1 MIDKI
6 KSTLNKDSKLTKIL
20 SNIQEKLEHLDRQNK
35 EIQDHNK
42 VLELQLKD
50 TLDYNHRI
58 FNQNE
63 FLLDK
68 QQRELIKEIIQ
79 ESQAGSI
86 ISCRMNYCDMLVPVE
101 LLQLCPHCLQ
111 PTQEKKLNYLLETH
125 CIDWLSSY
133 VNPGDTILDIGASF
147 GTISIPLAE
156 IIGEKG
162 HIYAFEPAR
171 RTQSFLQQILDI
183 NHITNISVVKEAI
196 AEQPGTCEFVE
207 YLNSSSFSWASETST
222 LNTPNR
228 NSDFEC
234 ITYEVKVT
242 TIDDFVATHGLSPK
256 AMKIDIEGFELYA
269 LQGGKQTL
277 EKYLPYLCI
286 DIHADVKTGKT
297 ALLGVEPFLKSLGYT
312 FVMEQHTLCATPP
325 QQG

>member
-1 MIDKI
+1 MINQI
-6 KSTLNKDSKLTKIL
+6 KSKLNRGSNLTNIL
-20 SNIQEKLEHLDRQNK
+20 ETIQERLEHLDRQNR
-35 EIQDHNK
+35 EIKAHNQH
-42 VLELQLKD
+42 LELQLKD

-58 FNQNE
+58 LNYSEASFHKQN
-63 FLLDK
+63 
-68 QQRELIKEIIQ
+68 RELLQEVIKQ
-79 ESQAGSI
+79 SKAGSI
-86 ISCRMNYCDMLVPVE
+86 IDCRMNHYDMLVPVE
-101 LLQLCPHCLQ
+101 LLQLCPHCLH
-111 PTQEKKLNYLLETH
+111 PTEEKQLNYLLETH
-125 CIDWLSSY
+125 CIDWLSPH
-133 VNPGDTILDIGASF
+133 VTAGDTILDIGASF

-171 RTQSFLQQILDI
+171 KTQTFLQQILDI
-183 NHITNISVVKEAI
+183 NHITNISVVKAAI
-196 AEQPGTCEFVE
+196 ADQPGTCEFVE
-207 YLNSSSFSWASETST
+207 YVNSDSFSWASETST

-242 TIDDFVATHGLSPK
+242 TIDDFVAANELSPK

-286 DIHADVKTGKT
+286 DIHTDVKTGKT

-312 FVMEQHTLCATPP
+312 LKIEQHTLCATPP
-325 QQG
+325 QQ